1 MKSIKLVLLA
11 AVLLFVVGCAD
22 KKPFAKQ
29 EPLENAGLVYLY
41 VVPDGAFESNPNYKV
56 RINGKRVEGRVK
68 KGEYTVFNLKPTN
81 SLKITVVKRE
91 IEEKS
96 VTLDIIAGQI
106 NYIKVKGSSSEGLTV
121 VHVPNSVGSKE
132 IVKMGLAGSVIDES
146 VNEAIE
152 ELIPEKKKAPLVQAA
167 PSASKVEQIEKAHA
181 LKEKGILSEEEY
193 KKLKTEI
200 LSK

>member
-1 MKSIKLVLLA
+1 MKSLKLILLT
-11 AVLLFVVGCAD
+11 AVLMLVVGCAD

-41 VVPDGAFESNPNYKV
+41 VVPDGEFESNPNYKV
-56 RINGKRVEGRVK
+56 LINGKRVEGRVK
-68 KGEYTVFNLKPTN
+68 KGEYTVFNLKPTSN
-81 SLKITVVKRE
+81 LKISVVKQE
-91 IEEKS
+91 IQEKS
-96 VTLDIIAGQI
+96 VTLNITSGHI
-106 NYIKVKGSSSEGLTV
+106 NYIRVKGSATDGLV
-121 VHVPNSVGSKE
+121 VKHVPNSVGSKE

-152 ELIPEKKKAPLVQAA
+152 ELIPEKKPAPAVQAA

-193 KKLKTEI
+193 KKLKAEI